1 MLQSHA
7 LSLKDTIYKAAI
19 DFTEGVVLLDAN
31 GVIIDAN
38 DRYCKLYG
46 LSAEQVGKVDF
57 GSTLDDGAKK
67 VFLDFFDGCKISKK
81 VFRAKLRKQNIT
93 SGISII
99 ETTGVPFFDK
109 SGKLTETLLLVA
121 DITHAEMVQRKKV
134 LELLKQRQS
143 ALDKIRADKKD
154 SDEQIAKLQSE
165 LEADKAQFERLNK
178 ELKEKQTKI
187 DIIAIR
193 VQEAQ
198 LSLSFENALAA
209 EIHRSKRY
217 KRPLC
222 VVFFGIDRMESLMLL
237 DTHSSDRVFISFYT
251 LVKGFVR
258 LCDLLFLEKSNA
270 ASFMLLLPETPGEGA
285 KRLCEKIQEHLAHKM
300 PSVFGK
306 KITCSFVVVEFNEST
321 ENHSDVIEF
330 ARRKFQEL
338 NESKSQQRGEIILL

>member
-1 MLQSHA
+1 MLSSHS
-7 LSLKDTIYKAAI
+7 LGLKDAKYKAAI
-19 DFTEGVVLLDAN
+19 DFTEGVVLLDSK

-38 DRYCKLYG
+38 DRYRKLYG
-46 LSAEQVGKVDF
+46 LDILQFGEIDF
-57 GSTLDDGAKK
+57 VSTLDNSNGNGDSFLEKFENCKK
-67 VFLDFFDGCKISKK
+67 NKK
-81 VFRAKLRKQNIT
+81 VFRTKLRKQNVT
-93 SGISII
+93 AGISIV
-99 ETTGVPFFDK
+99 EATGVPFFDK
-109 SGKLTETLLLVA
+109 NGGLTEVLLLIS
-121 DITHAEMVQRKKV
+121 DITHAEISHRKKV
-134 LELLKQRQS
+134 LELLKQRQI
-143 ALDKIRADKKD
+143 ALDKIRADKQS
-154 SDEQIAKLQSE
+154 SDEH
-165 LEADKAQFERLNK
+165 
-178 ELKEKQTKI
+178 I

-258 LCDLLFLEKSNA
+258 LCDLLFLEKGNA
-270 ASFMLLLPETPGEGA
+270 ASFMLLLPETPGDGA
-285 KRLCEKIQEHLAHKM
+285 KRLCEKIQEHLSHKM

-306 KITCSFVVVEFNEST
+306 KITCSFVIVEFNENT
-321 ENHSDVIEF
+321 ENHSEVIEF

-338 NESKSQQRGEIILL
+338 NESKSQQRGSIILL